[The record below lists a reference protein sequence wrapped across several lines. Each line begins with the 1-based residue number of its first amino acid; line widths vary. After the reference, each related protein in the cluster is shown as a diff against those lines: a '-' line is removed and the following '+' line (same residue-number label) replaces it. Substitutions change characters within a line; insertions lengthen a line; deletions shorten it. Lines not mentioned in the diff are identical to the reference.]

1 MRLLTV
7 PPAVHIP
14 VDWTVAAKTGA
25 HLVRPGA
32 VDERGVLAELVENL
46 RTSAHTAVEHV
57 VRVTQMSPADGR
69 DLARTPLSS
78 VHVIDRTRWVQANTE
93 VMATMLSGATAAS
106 TPVAPPTH
114 GESHGLTRAMTHS
127 DAISHVVGGAQVG
140 AALALLATKVL
151 GQLDP
156 YASSSPGTG
165 RLLLVAPNIL
175 AVERALELDGPDFH
189 LWVCLHEQTHAL
201 QFAAAPWLAGH
212 MMDRSRELMADMAAS
227 SRALSEGSVA
237 DRGKA
242 LGSAALN
249 FVRGDVKTPLVD
261 RLLTPT
267 QRVMMADVGAAMA
280 LLEGHAD
287 VVMDAVGPQV
297 VPSVRAIRTAFDARR
312 KDVRARDFVARKL
325 LGMDAKMAQYRDGA
339 AFVRAVRARGG
350 WDLLNAVWATPAH
363 LPTAL
368 EIADPHAWIRRV
380 HG

>member
-1 MRLLTV
+1 M
-7 PPAVHIP
+7 
-14 VDWTVAAKTGA
+14 
-25 HLVRPGA
+25 RPGA
-32 VDERGVLAELVENL
+32 VDERPVLAELVANL
-46 RTSAHTAVEHV
+46 RECANTAVEHV
-57 VRVTQMSPADGR
+57 VGVTQMRPADGR
-69 DLARTPLSS
+69 DLSNTALSS
-78 VHVIDRTRWVQANTE
+78 VHVIDRARWVQANTE
-93 VMATMLSGATAAS
+93 VMASMLSGS
-106 TPVAPPTH
+106 TSEAVTDTLPDDVD
-114 GESHGLTRAMTHS
+114 HGLARAMTHS
-127 DAISHVVGGAQVG
+127 EALSHVVGGAQIG
-140 AALALLATKVL
+140 AALALLAPKVL

-175 AVERALELDGPDFH
+175 AVERALDLDGPDFH
-189 LWVCLHEQTHAL
+189 LWVALHEQTHAL

-212 MMDRSRELMADMAAS
+212 MMARSQELMADMSAS
-227 SRALSEGSVA
+227 SRALSEGSA
-237 DRGKA
+237 SERGKA
-242 LGSAALN
+242 LGRAALN
-249 FVRGDVKTPLVD
+249 FARGELKTPFVD